1 MEQMSEDE
9 EDPNSTDGTMV
20 EHSLPIDGTPK
31 LQDER
36 SNSSIHILE
45 RRIHI
50 LEDVEGEI
58 KMEDASPFSE
68 CEGSFCKNFSVGA
81 AGSEALCSLTWNEG
95 NLYSPSLFWDPPP
108 LPQDMPPSTPPLP
121 TSPPPPLPERPH

>member
-1 MEQMSEDE
+1 MKKIQ
-9 EDPNSTDGTMV
+9 DPNSTDGTMV

-58 KMEDASPFSE
+58 KMEDASPFLE
-68 CEGSFCKNFSVGA
+68 CVGSSCNNFSVGA
-81 AGSEALCSLTWNEG
+81 AGSEALCSITWNES
-95 NLYSPSLFWDPPP
+95 NLYSPSLFWHPPP

-121 TSPPPPLPERPH
+121 TSPPPPLPQLPR

>member
-1 MEQMSEDE
+1 
-9 EDPNSTDGTMV
+9 MV
-20 EHSLPIDGTPK
+20 EHSVPIAGTPK

-36 SNSSIHILE
+36 SNSST
-45 RRIHI
+45 HI

-58 KMEDASPFSE
+58 EMEDASPFLE
-68 CEGSFCKNFSVGA
+68 CVGSSCKNFSVGA

-108 LPQDMPPSTPPLP
+108 LPQEMRPSTPLLLLHQLLHYPNVHININL
-121 TSPPPPLPERPH
+121 RPR